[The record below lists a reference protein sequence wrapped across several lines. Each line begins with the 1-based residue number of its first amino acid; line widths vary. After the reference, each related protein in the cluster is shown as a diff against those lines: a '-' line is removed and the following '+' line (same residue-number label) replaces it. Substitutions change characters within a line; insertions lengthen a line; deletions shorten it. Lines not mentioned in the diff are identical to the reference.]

1 MILELDTTLLDI
13 FGEIS
18 INQLVFLT
26 LVLNDNQSNTQ
37 DVHKFLSRISEND
50 IQELIDNDLI
60 SFTTSGDN
68 KIYSPTEKLL
78 SSTKQ
83 DKTWFDE
90 FYEVFPV
97 YVLRPDGTKGFL
109 RSNINKCRKEYNRIV
124 GKSRAMHEHL
134 LQCLQY
140 LPYNYI
146 SLSKISLPDPTH
158 MPVYIHLSQMYALT
172 EEALRE
178 LHTYLLG
185 LCNNLLRPEVL
196 FFWKPG
202 S

>member
-26 LVLNDNQSNTQ
+26 LVLNDNQSNNQ

-78 SSTKQ
+78 SSVKQ

-97 YVLRPDGTKGFL
+97 YVTRPDGTKGFL
-109 RSNINKCRKEYNRIV
+109 RANINKCRKEYNRII
-124 GKSRAMHEHL
+124 GKSKAMHNHIMA
-134 LQCLQY
+134 CLRYEIDDKMRTGKIGYMKTMWKWLTQHEWETY
-140 LPYNYI
+140 DEQMKLDKPSTIDNYNYG
-146 SLSKISLPDPTH
+146 
-158 MPVYIHLSQMYALT
+158 T
-172 EEALRE
+172 ELI
-178 LHTYLLG
+178 
-185 LCNNLLRPEVL
+185 
-196 FFWKPG
+196 
-202 S
+202 

>member
-26 LVLNDNQSNTQ
+26 LVLNDNQSNNQ

-50 IQELIDNDLI
+50 IQELIDNNLI

-78 SSTKQ
+78 LSMKQ

-97 YVLRPDGTKGFL
+97 YVMRPDGTKGFL
-109 RSNINKCRKEYNRIV
+109 RANINKCRKEYNRIV
-124 GKSRAMHEHL
+124 GKSKAMHEHL
-134 LQCLQY
+134 LQCLQFDRLSWRGGSIPADGFSRCGIDSPRCAPQCRLHCGCQY
-140 LPYNYI
+140 LKQKWVHFSVELRFHFPSI
-146 SLSKISLPDPTH
+146 IRLSK
-158 MPVYIHLSQMYALT
+158 
-172 EEALRE
+172 
-178 LHTYLLG
+178 
-185 LCNNLLRPEVL
+185 
-196 FFWKPG
+196 
-202 S
+202 

>member
-26 LVLNDNQSNTQ
+26 LVLNDNQSNNQ

-50 IQELIDNDLI
+50 IQELINNDLI

-78 SSTKQ
+78 SSVKQ

-97 YVLRPDGTKGFL
+97 YVMRPDGTKGFL

-140 LPYNYI
+140 EIENKMITGKIGYMKTMWKWLTQHEWEVIEEQMSYESETPVNYGE
-146 SLSKISLPDPTH
+146 
-158 MPVYIHLSQMYALT
+158 YGT
-172 EEALRE
+172 ECR
-178 LHTYLLG
+178 
-185 LCNNLLRPEVL
+185 
-196 FFWKPG
+196 
-202 S
+202 

>member
-26 LVLNDNQSNTQ
+26 LVLNDNQSNNQ

-78 SSTKQ
+78 SSVKQ
-83 DKTWFDE
+83 DKTWLMSSMKYF
-90 FYEVFPV
+90 
-97 YVLRPDGTKGFL
+97 
-109 RSNINKCRKEYNRIV
+109 
-124 GKSRAMHEHL
+124 
-134 LQCLQY
+134 QC
-140 LPYNYI
+140 
-146 SLSKISLPDPTH
+146 
-158 MPVYIHLSQMYALT
+158 M
-172 EEALRE
+172 
-178 LHTYLLG
+178 
-185 LCNNLLRPEVL
+185 
-196 FFWKPG
+196 F
-202 S
+202 

>member
-26 LVLNDNQSNTQ
+26 LVLNDNQSNNQ

-124 GKSRAMHEHL
+124 LDAEGVFLTFDLSRSIMKVITPA
-134 LQCLQY
+134 
-140 LPYNYI
+140 P
-146 SLSKISLPDPTH
+146 S
-158 MPVYIHLSQMYALT
+158 T
-172 EEALRE
+172 ETAETVKETIVEEDSAIE
-178 LHTYLLG
+178 SAD
-185 LCNNLLRPEVL
+185 E
-196 FFWKPG
+196 K
-202 S
+202 